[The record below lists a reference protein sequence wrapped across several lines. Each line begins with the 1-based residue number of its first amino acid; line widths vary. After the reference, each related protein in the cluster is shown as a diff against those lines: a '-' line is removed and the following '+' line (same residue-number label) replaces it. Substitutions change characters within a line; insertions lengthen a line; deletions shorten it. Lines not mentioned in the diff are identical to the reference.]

1 MAEPVRF
8 TPEELKSLFDQR
20 VLQPE
25 DIRAMHPAD
34 RKVLLGMAAELE
46 KTGDTTGG
54 LRQGSL
60 TEGISKHPIAAAGF
74 GAAAAAPMI
83 AGGVPA
89 AIGSVLGAPS
99 GVGGALKAGVGGYLG
114 WEGAQAIGQAL
125 GLPSP
130 IRNILGMAG
139 AHMGGG
145 FGKKGG
151 PIESPSAPATEAAG
165 LPELFPSRPKP
176 VQLERPTIGGPG
188 PRLRGGVSDA
198 DMLEQVSKGVTN
210 DFKGTVSFR
219 KPASEPSKGRPGQ
232 GLSPG
237 EEAGVQDLEELFS
250 RTGNSSPNPMGHGT
264 YKDGGSGHLGGPDT
278 AGLRSQPNV
287 NLRRTTADTREQVMR
302 GVGGDNSYQ
311 DPRSISVEYGNTP
324 ENTRS
329 VEAIQA
335 ELKKLLDA
343 RLGKKK

>member
-145 FGKKGG
+145 FGKK
-151 PIESPSAPATEAAG
+151 SAPAGAPGAIAEEVQGLNKAPKIGAPMSDAEYASRAG
-165 LPELFPSRPKP
+165 HPRGEFPSVGLKA
-176 VQLERPTIGGPG
+176 PG
-188 PRLRGGVSDA
+188 A
-198 DMLEQVSKGVTN
+198 
-210 DFKGTVSFR
+210 
-219 KPASEPSKGRPGQ
+219 GRPGQ

-329 VEAIQA
+329 VEMIQA